1 MTPAGLIQRFV
12 AAFLDLVVIG
22 TVQYVLSLVIFLALA
37 GGAGSVRA
45 AFALSLLAWLVGG
58 AMYYTL
64 MESSSRRGTLG
75 KIAVGIEVTDAD
87 GFTLD
92 FSEALWRHLARL
104 VSIMTLG
111 IGFLMAGWG
120 EQGLALHDR
129 MSGTRVVLKEEVF
142 EEEDE

>member
-1 MTPAGLIQRFV
+1 MEPAGLTERFV
-12 AAFLDLVVIG
+12 AAFLDTVLVLF
-22 TVQYVLSLVIFLALA
+22 VQVALNLVISLTFGITGARVAMAVTALLGLA
-37 GGAGSVRA
+37 VA
-45 AFALSLLAWLVGG
+45 AV
-58 AMYYTL
+58 YYVL
-64 MESSSRRGTLG
+64 MESSKRRATLG

-92 FSEALWRHLARL
+92 FGEALWRHMWRL

-111 IGFLMAGWG
+111 IGFLMAGWS

-142 EEEDE
+142 EEEE